1 MYVTIPLIVTGFAC
15 GAHYV
20 LAPTS
25 LATWGPQTPKLI
37 KSSDHR
43 CVRDPA
49 SDPRGGTGT
58 ALYVLEASRTPYA
71 LYAHRMHAEYPFA
84 NLDDDVDL
92 E

>member
-1 MYVTIPLIVTGFAC
+1 MLFN
-15 GAHYV
+15 
-20 LAPTS
+20 LAIRFPS
-25 LATWGPQTPKLI
+25 
-37 KSSDHR
+37 
-43 CVRDPA
+43 
-49 SDPRGGTGT
+49 